1 MRDTHDII
9 ITGDFNIN
17 QLSDNHRNKISSLL
31 TQYSFQQ
38 LITEPTY
45 MTEHSSSLLDLVM
58 VNNPTSVLH
67 TEVGP
72 PLLNQ
77 VRYHLPITGV
87 LNHPTIVNA
96 SFKRKIFLYDK
107 GDYESYRNLLSV
119 VDWDGIF
126 RNDDIDIITNTI
138 TNTILDASN
147 YIYYEFSE
155 IFPIVQ

>member
-1 MRDTHDII
+1 MPD
-9 ITGDFNIN
+9 
-17 QLSDNHRNKISSLL
+17 QLIGLVHPKFADCYWEEYKMFHISIFLL

-58 VNNPTSVLH
+58 VNNPTSVLY

-87 LNHPTIVNA
+87 LNHPIIIILGE
-96 SFKRKIFLYDK
+96 K
-107 GDYESYRNLLSV
+107 LLV
-119 VDWDGIF
+119 
-126 RNDDIDIITNTI
+126 
-138 TNTILDASN
+138 
-147 YIYYEFSE
+147 
-155 IFPIVQ
+155 